1 MPSVS
6 GMDGTRTARMRSPGR
21 RRGAAAALLAVLGA
35 CGPPEVQP
43 LRQGQVLHPDAAN
56 APPADASL
64 VSGDSLPEGLS
75 PDALQAWKEARD
87 AFLGARTVLRLGR
100 NRGDGPDLFG
110 MISDA
115 RIDARGNIVVFDQQ
129 AQEVRVFDSGG
140 RHLGGFGGHGDGPLE
155 LRDAFRFEV
164 LADGRIAVPVVG
176 RRVKVFAP
184 AGTGWELDETFALP
198 ANALDMCASSHGQ
211 LYFSG
216 PARSGSGENTV
227 VHRVSMPG
235 GEAASFGEGYR
246 HDEWI
251 VRSRMSEGLV
261 GCPNRPDRV
270 VFGFHI
276 LPVIRAYSADGSVIW
291 TAKVTDHIPMRV
303 IETQRPGGGSSV
315 TRLRQIDHDILTE
328 VYPLPSGHIFVQ
340 YTRFLPKGRN
350 VEPRS
355 FLLDAASGAGAF
367 LGEGDVLPAVSAVY
381 PDGYIAL
388 FNDPYPYVEVRAADG
403 RTWPG
408 SAQ

>member
-1 MPSVS
+1 
-6 GMDGTRTARMRSPGR
+6 MDGTRTAQMRPPDR
-21 RRGAAAALLAVLGA
+21 WRGVTAALLAVLGA
-35 CGPPEVQP
+35 CSPPEVQP

-56 APPADASL
+56 APSADASL

-87 AFLGARTVLRLGR
+87 AILGARTVLRLGR

-110 MISDA
+110 MINDA
-115 RIDARGNIVVFDQQ
+115 KIDTRGNIVVFDYL
-129 AQEVRVFDSGG
+129 AQELRVFDSGG

-155 LRDAFRFEV
+155 LQDASGFEV
-164 LADGRIAVPVVG
+164 LADGRIAVPVAG

-198 ANALDMCASSHGQ
+198 THAIDMCASSHGQ

-216 PARSGSGENTV
+216 TTASSRSDENTV

-235 GEAASFGEGYR
+235 REVASFGEGYR

-251 VRSRMSEGLV
+251 VRRVMSEGLV
-261 GCPNRPDRV
+261 GCPNGPDRV
-270 VFGFHI
+270 VFGFQM
-276 LPVIRAYSADGSVIW
+276 LPVIRAYSGEGSVIW
-291 TAKVTDHIPMRV
+291 TAELTDHVLLRV
-303 IETQRPGGGSSV
+303 IETKHLDGHRGV
-315 TRLRQIDHDILTE
+315 TRLRHVDHDILSG
-328 VYPLPSGHIFVQ
+328 VHPLPSGHVFLQ
-340 YTRFLPKGRN
+340 YTRFLPKGRD

-355 FLLDAASGAGAF
+355 FLLDTGSGAGAF